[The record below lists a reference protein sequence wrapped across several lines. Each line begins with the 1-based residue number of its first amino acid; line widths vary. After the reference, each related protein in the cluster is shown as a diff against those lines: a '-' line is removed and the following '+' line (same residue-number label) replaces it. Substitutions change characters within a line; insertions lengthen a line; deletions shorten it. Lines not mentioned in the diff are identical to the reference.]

1 LKGQKPS
8 YIYAL
13 CATEANQNLASIVAK
28 FLEMTQRQKNYLY
41 GGLLLGFC
49 IVAGTIGIVRQKRL
63 NENHILGQATVYDYS
78 IGGRG
83 NAGGVWLDFV
93 FAANGKI
100 FRSSSLYSTTQLDAH
115 FINKQV
121 LKKNYPIVYN
131 QDNPGNAHLLLLAED
146 FKKYGF
152 AYPDSLRQL
161 FDNKKQ
167 TKD

>member
-1 LKGQKPS
+1 
-8 YIYAL
+8 
-13 CATEANQNLASIVAK
+13 
-28 FLEMTQRQKNYLY
+28 MTQRQKNYLY

-49 IVAGTIGIVRQKRL
+49 VVGGAIGILRQKKL
-63 NENHILGQATVYDYS
+63 KESHVLGQAIVYDYS

-83 NAGGVWLDFV
+83 NAGGVWLDFA
-93 FAANGKI
+93 FAVNCKT
-100 FRSSSLYSTTQLDAH
+100 FRSSSLYSTTQLNAP
-115 FINKQV
+115 FVNKHV

-131 QDNPGNAHLLLLAED
+131 RDNPSNAHLLLLVED

-167 TKD
+167 TDD